1 MQLLEPFRKNLVDGI
16 DACAERVLHL
26 LFQRQGERGEFAR
39 ARREHVW
46 RHLRMPQPVRDER
59 RLIKKALEAT

>member
-26 LFQRQGERGEFAR
+26 LQRLGERGEFAW

-46 RHLRMPQPVRDER
+46 RHLLMPQPVRDER